1 MYDNWASDLETN
13 KYVSYKPH
21 QNYEETK
28 EIINNW
34 ISEYENGW
42 MNWVVELKEN
52 HEIIG
57 NIEVIAKS
65 KKHNNCEV
73 GYTYGSKFWGK
84 GYATEVLKRVI
95 EFLLFDC
102 DFHLVEA
109 RHHASNP
116 ASGRV
121 MEKAGMKKDGVLRER
136 RVNKLMDGYDENGK
150 KVYEGGFNGFD
161 RNGNGYCFD
170 VDGKDMEFCLYENGE
185 LKRVIQMFKGNE
197 KLSRKVFDNGK
208 VSILSDLVKEN
219 ILLDEFK
226 VFTLS
231 KLSGYDSIIE
241 KMQKNVILLGE
252 HFRVFRG
259 MEHGRNGNLIKCP
272 HCNHFFPLLFQ
283 SLRSFY

>member
-1 MYDNWASDLETN
+1 MNNIRTIQLETERLILRRFNENDYKGMYDNWASDLETN

-28 EIINNW
+28 QIINDW

-65 KKHNNCEV
+65 KKHNNCEI

-121 MEKAGMKKDGVLRER
+121 MEKARMKKDGVLRER
-136 RVNKLMDGYDENGK
+136 RVNKLMDGYD
-150 KVYEGGFNGFD
+150 
-161 RNGNGYCFD
+161 
-170 VDGKDMEFCLYENGE
+170 
-185 LKRVIQMFKGNE
+185 
-197 KLSRKVFDNGK
+197 
-208 VSILSDLVKEN
+208 DLV
-219 ILLDEFK
+219 I
-226 VFTLS
+226 
-231 KLSGYDSIIE
+231 YSITKADFE
-241 KMQKNVILLGE
+241 K
-252 HFRVFRG
+252 
-259 MEHGRNGNLIKCP
+259 
-272 HCNHFFPLLFQ
+272 
-283 SLRSFY
+283 